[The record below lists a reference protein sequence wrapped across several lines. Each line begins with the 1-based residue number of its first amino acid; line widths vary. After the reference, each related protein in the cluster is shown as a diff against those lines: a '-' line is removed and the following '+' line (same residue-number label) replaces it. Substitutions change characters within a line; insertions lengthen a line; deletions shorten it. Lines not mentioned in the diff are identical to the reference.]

1 MKTLKINT
9 HWTTEE
15 ADFIFTFL
23 EEIQSMIW
31 ENYGDDLARIYQQIS
46 EEQRCMEKETDDI
59 LNDEIPF

>member
-15 ADFIFTFL
+15 ADFIFSFL

-31 ENYGDDLARIYQQIS
+31 ESYGEDLAPMYQQIS
-46 EEQRCMEKETDDI
+46 EEQRITEPEVEELFNDDI
-59 LNDEIPF
+59 PF